1 MGVGYCIDMIS
12 YNNIV
17 TVYSENGVI
26 WEGKA
31 QYCVKKFPNYIVT
44 CISAFKEGHIGL
56 LVQEIN
62 QED

>member
-1 MGVGYCIDMIS
+1 MGVNYCIDMIS
-12 YNNIV
+12 YDNIV

-26 WEGKA
+26 WEGKV
-31 QYCVKKFPNYIVT
+31 QYCVKEFPNYIVT